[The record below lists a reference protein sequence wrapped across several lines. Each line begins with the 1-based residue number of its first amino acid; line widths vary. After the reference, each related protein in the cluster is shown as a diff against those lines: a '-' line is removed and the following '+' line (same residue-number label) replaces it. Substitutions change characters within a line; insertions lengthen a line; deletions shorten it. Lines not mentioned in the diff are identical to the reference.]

1 MLMKTIKVID
11 SAATSDRIKELL
23 KKQGLRPKD
32 VQEELEL
39 ECVQTVYKW
48 MNPNSKT
55 IPSLDKLIHLA
66 ALLQVSIEEILVLNE
81 IKK

>member
-48 MNPNSKT
+48 MDSNSKT

-66 ALLQVSIEEILVLNE
+66 ALLNVTMEEILVLNE